1 MRSLVLGHRGLVGQA
16 LMRLNPS
23 FSYDDRDLR
32 ESVPYI
38 EKGDRVYLA
47 ASRVGGLQYNI
58 DSPADIIDENLLIQ
72 SNVIRRCAAV
82 GASLLFLGSSCIYPV
97 LDRPITEADFMTG
110 PLEPTNRAYA
120 IAKIAGIEMC
130 RAYGKQYGLRSV
142 ILMPCNVYGPGR
154 PNDTHVVNQLMRRFH
169 TAKLELRL
177 PRVPLRL
184 VRPRKSTPSVVVWG
198 YGTALRELMHVGDL
212 AEACVDLMAKA
223 NAEAPMVNVGTG
235 IEHTIAELAFMLA
248 EIVGYKGAITF
259 DGFKPSGV
267 HRKVMVPTWRAR
279 TPLRE
284 GLERTYAEML
294 I

>member
-1 MRSLVLGHRGLVGQA
+1 
-16 LMRLNPS
+16 MRLNPS
-23 FSYDDRDLR
+23 FSCDRPGPARCVPSHDLR

-47 ASRVGGLQYNI
+47 ASRVGGIQYNI
-58 DSPADIIDENLLIQ
+58 NSPADIIAENLLIQ

-110 PLEPTNRAYA
+110 PLQPTNRAYA
-120 IAKIAGIEMC
+120 VAKIAGVEMC

-169 TAKLELRL
+169 TAKLEGA
-177 PRVPLRL
+177 
-184 VRPRKSTPSVVVWG
+184 PSVVVWG
-198 YGTALRELMHVGDL
+198 DGTALRELMHVDDL
-212 AEACVDLMAKA
+212 AKACVELMAQA
-223 NAEAPMVNVGTG
+223 SVEAPMVNVGSG
-235 IEHTIAELAFMLA
+235 REICIRDLAIVIAQV
-248 EIVGYKGAITF
+248 VGYDGDIAF
-259 DGFKPSGV
+259 DSAKPSGAP
-267 HRKVMVPTWRAR
+267 RKVLDCSLATRLGWRAR

-284 GLERTYAEML
+284 GLDRTYAEMCA
-294 I
+294 